1 MYTNDS
7 FNADSSCQDESVTR
21 TCSTPASNAAFRGD
35 ADCYLRRPG
44 LWRQTSN
51 LHALN
56 LILYRRN
63 FLLGAPSIVM
73 SPQMNVVWIDVMA
86 AEPTA

>member
-7 FNADSSCQDESVTR
+7 FNADSSCQDESGMR
-21 TCSTPASNAAFRGD
+21 ACQARASAAAFRGG
-35 ADCYLRRPG
+35 ADRNLRKAG
-44 LWRQTSN
+44 LWCEASN
-51 LHALN
+51 LVV
-56 LILYRRN
+56 YRGN

-73 SPQMNVVWIDVMA
+73 RAQMNIVWIDVMA